1 MSQKPYE
8 GYILV
13 NSHTYKFNPPIL
25 GLFPHSLLQ
34 NSTPKPFQKFSEAS
48 NIPRIYEERTSKNC
62 HPKYLIYCIFPKIL
76 PNVQRRSYIFLH
88 PWDLRIL
95 VIIIKSVFFFSKKT
109 YFFCQISVRNKRNI
123 SHRMGV
129 KLGPCLQCLCPQSSL
144 ICKQNL
150 GWKSWCCHSSHY
162 KWQLWRVARVVTI
175 CTI

>member
-34 NSTPKPFQKFSEAS
+34 NSTPKPFQKFSESS

-76 PNVQRRSYIFLH
+76 PNVQRRNYIFLH

-129 KLGPCLQCLCPQSSL
+129 KLQLKWGAMLTMVVSTVFSYMQATPGLEELMLSFVSL
-144 ICKQNL
+144 
-150 GWKSWCCHSSHY
+150 
-162 KWQLWRVARVVTI
+162 
-175 CTI
+175 

>member
-34 NSTPKPFQKFSEAS
+34 NSKPKPFQKFSESS

-76 PNVQRRSYIFLH
+76 PNVQRRSYFFASMRSQNIGYYYKIS
-88 PWDLRIL
+88 IL
-95 VIIIKSVFFFSKKT
+95 FSKKT

-129 KLGPCLQCLCPQSSL
+129 KL
-144 ICKQNL
+144 
-150 GWKSWCCHSSHY
+150 
-162 KWQLWRVARVVTI
+162 QLK
-175 CTI
+175 

>member
-1 MSQKPYE
+1 MPQKPYE

-34 NSTPKPFQKFSEAS
+34 NSKPKPFQKFSESS

-129 KLGPCLQCLCPQSSL
+129 KLQLKWGAMLTMVVSTVFSYMQAKLGLEELMLSFVSL
-144 ICKQNL
+144 
-150 GWKSWCCHSSHY
+150 
-162 KWQLWRVARVVTI
+162 
-175 CTI
+175 